1 MPVFAA
7 PPGIPGSPDRCS
19 MQCPPRSGRTD
30 RVNEWALGAAASS
43 SPSSESRYRVASA
56 ATSQQRPDS
65 VATPGHPYGV
75 RQPRSVCAVAEAT
88 AFGPADTLNSVPGP
102 HRVVAALCALTLMTS
117 ACTVSP
123 PPAPQSTDTSKITT
137 PPPPKATQIIM
148 AIDSIGP
155 GFNSHLLS
163 DQSPVNAAISSLVL
177 PSSFRPVPD
186 PASPTGSRWELD
198 TTLLESAVVTN
209 ENPFTVTY
217 KIRPEAQWT
226 DNAPIG
232 ADDFS
237 YLWRQMVSHPG
248 VVDPAGYDLIT
259 GVQSV
264 EGGKTAVVTFS
275 QPYPAWRELFNDIL
289 PAHIVKDVPGGFA
302 AGLARALPVT
312 GGQFRVEN
320 IDPQRDEIL
329 LARNDRYWSAP
340 AKPDQVLFRR
350 GGATAALADSI
361 RNGDTQVAQVH
372 GGAAAFAQLSAIP
385 DVRTARIVTP
395 RVMQLTLRAQQAA
408 LADSQVRKAI
418 LGLVDVDLLASVGA
432 GDDNTVTLAQAQ
444 VRSPSDPGYVP
455 TAPPALT
462 KEAALTLLANAGY
475 QVEPVETTPPA
486 TPGTPAPENNRG
498 RVTKDGV
505 PLTLVLGVAANDP
518 TAVAVANTAA
528 DQLRNV
534 GIAAS
539 VAALDPVAL
548 YGDALI
554 NNKVDAVVGW
564 HQAGGDLAT
573 ALASR
578 YGCPALEATAVSTA
592 TPGPTSSPSPSPT
605 SNAPVPP
612 PPTTTA
618 TPTTPS
624 PAPESGQLVQA
635 PSNITGI
642 CDRSIQPKID
652 AALDGTED
660 IGEVI
665 NAVESRLWNMSTV
678 LPILQDTTI
687 VAAGPSVQNVCL
699 SGAVPV
705 GIVGDAGMWVK
716 AAQ

>member
-1 MPVFAA
+1 MLVV
-7 PPGIPGSPDRCS
+7 
-19 MQCPPRSGRTD
+19 SG
-30 RVNEWALGAAASS
+30 
-43 SPSSESRYRVASA
+43 
-56 ATSQQRPDS
+56 
-65 VATPGHPYGV
+65 
-75 RQPRSVCAVAEAT
+75 
-88 AFGPADTLNSVPGP
+88 
-102 HRVVAALCALTLMTS
+102 
-117 ACTVSP
+117 CTVSP
-123 PPAPQSTDTSKITT
+123 PPAPQSTDTTETTT
-137 PPPPKATQIIM
+137 PPPPRATQIIM

-155 GFNSHLLS
+155 GFNPHLLS

-186 PASPTGSRWELD
+186 PGSPTGSRWELD
-198 TTLLESAVVTN
+198 TTLLDSAEVTSQ
-209 ENPFTVTY
+209 NPFTVTY

-226 DNAPIG
+226 DNAPIA
-232 ADDFS
+232 ADDFW
-237 YLWRQMVSHPG
+237 YLWRQMVGQPG

-312 GGQFRVEN
+312 GGQFRVET

-329 LARNDRYWSAP
+329 LTRNDRYWSAP

-350 GGATAALADSI
+350 GGAPAALADSI

-395 RVMQLTLRAQQAA
+395 RVMQLTLRAQQPQ

-418 LGLVDVDLLASVGA
+418 LGLLDVDLLASVGA

-455 TAPPALT
+455 TAPPALGRD
-462 KEAALTLLANAGY
+462 AALALLADAGY
-475 QVEPVETTPPA
+475 QIAPIESTPPP
-486 TPGTPAPENNRG
+486 TPGVPPPNNNRG
-498 RVTKDGV
+498 QITKDGI
-505 PLTLVLGVAANDP
+505 PLAVRLGVAANDP

-528 DQLRNV
+528 DQLRSV

-539 VAALDPVAL
+539 VSALDPVAL
-548 YGDALI
+548 YGDALV
-554 NNKVDAVVGW
+554 NNRVDAVVGW

-573 ALASR
+573 ALSSR
-578 YGCPALEATAVSTA
+578 YGCPALEATAVSTT
-592 TPGPTSSPSPSPT
+592 TPGTPSPSSTST
-605 SNAPVPP
+605 SNAPSPP
-612 PPTTTA
+612 PQTTTA

-624 PAPESGQLVQA
+624 PPPEGGALVQA

-652 AALDGTED
+652 AAVDGSQN

-665 NAVESRLWNMSTV
+665 NAVEPRLWNMSTV

-687 VAAGPSVQNVCL
+687 VAAGPSVQNVSL

-705 GIVGDAGMWVK
+705 GIVGDAGKWVK
-716 AAQ
+716 TPQ

>member
-1 MPVFAA
+1 M
-7 PPGIPGSPDRCS
+7 
-19 MQCPPRSGRTD
+19 
-30 RVNEWALGAAASS
+30 
-43 SPSSESRYRVASA
+43 
-56 ATSQQRPDS
+56 
-65 VATPGHPYGV
+65 
-75 RQPRSVCAVAEAT
+75 
-88 AFGPADTLNSVPGP
+88 
-102 HRVVAALCALTLMTS
+102 
-117 ACTVSP
+117 
-123 PPAPQSTDTSKITT
+123 
-137 PPPPKATQIIM
+137 KATQIIM

-186 PASPTGSRWELD
+186 PVSPTGSRWELD
-198 TTLLESAVVTN
+198 PTLLESAAVTN

-232 ADDFS
+232 ADDFW
-237 YLWRQMVSHPG
+237 YLWRQMVGHPG

-302 AGLARALPVT
+302 SGLARALPVT

-329 LARNDRYWSAP
+329 LARNDRYWSVP

-395 RVMQLTLRAQQAA
+395 RVMQLTLRAQQPS

-418 LGLVDVDLLASVGA
+418 LGLLDVDLLASVGA

-455 TAPPALT
+455 TSPPAMT
-462 KEAALTLLANAGY
+462 KEAALALLANAGY

-486 TPGTPAPENNRG
+486 TPGTPVPENNRG
-498 RVTKDGV
+498 RITKDGV

-539 VAALDPVAL
+539 VSALDPVAL
-548 YGDALI
+548 YGDALV
-554 NNKVDAVVGW
+554 NNRVDAVVGW
-564 HQAGGDLAT
+564 HQAGGDLAS

-578 YGCPALEATAVSTA
+578 YGCPALEATAVSTT
-592 TPGPTSSPSPSPT
+592 TPGATSTPTSSPTSSPSSSPSSPT
-605 SNAPVPP
+605 SSLPPTSTAPVPRR
-612 PPTTTA
+612 PTTTA
-618 TPTTPS
+618 TPTPPS
-624 PAPESGQLVQA
+624 PAPESGELVQA

-665 NAVESRLWNMSTV
+665 NAVEPRLWNMSTV

-687 VAAGPSVQNVCL
+687 VAAGPSVRNVSL

-705 GIVGDAGMWVK
+705 GIVGDAGKWVK
-716 AAQ
+716 APQ

>member
-1 MPVFAA
+1 
-7 PPGIPGSPDRCS
+7 
-19 MQCPPRSGRTD
+19 
-30 RVNEWALGAAASS
+30 
-43 SPSSESRYRVASA
+43 
-56 ATSQQRPDS
+56 
-65 VATPGHPYGV
+65 
-75 RQPRSVCAVAEAT
+75 
-88 AFGPADTLNSVPGP
+88 
-102 HRVVAALCALTLMTS
+102 
-117 ACTVSP
+117 
-123 PPAPQSTDTSKITT
+123 
-137 PPPPKATQIIM
+137 
-148 AIDSIGP
+148 
-155 GFNSHLLS
+155 
-163 DQSPVNAAISSLVL
+163 
-177 PSSFRPVPD
+177 
-186 PASPTGSRWELD
+186 
-198 TTLLESAVVTN
+198 LESAEVTN
-209 ENPFTVTY
+209 QNPFTVTY
-217 KIRPEAQWT
+217 KIKPEASWT
-226 DNAPIG
+226 DNAPIA
-232 ADDFS
+232 ADDYW
-237 YLWRQMVSHPG
+237 YLWRQMVSQPG

-259 GVQSV
+259 GVQSI

-275 QPYPAWRELFNDIL
+275 QPYPAWRELFNNIL

-302 AGLARALPVT
+302 SGLARALPVT
-312 GGQFRVEN
+312 GGQFRVES

-350 GGATAALADSI
+350 GGAPAALADSI

-395 RVMQLTLRAQQAA
+395 RVMQLSLRAQQPQ

-418 LGLVDVDLLASVGA
+418 LGLLDVDLLASVGA

-455 TAPPALT
+455 TAPPAMT
-462 KEAALTLLANAGY
+462 KEAALALLAGAGY
-475 QVEPVETTPPA
+475 QVQPVETPPPA

-498 RVTKDGV
+498 RLTKNGV

-518 TAVAVANTAA
+518 TSVAVANTAA

-539 VAALDPVAL
+539 VSALDPVTL
-548 YGDALI
+548 YGDALV

-564 HQAGGDLAT
+564 HRAGGDLAT

-578 YGCPALEATAVSTA
+578 YGCPALEATAVSTT
-592 TPGPTSSPSPSPT
+592 TPGATSTSSTTSPSPSSTTKSP
-605 SNAPVPP
+605 APSRPA
-612 PPTTTA
+612 TTTP
-618 TPTTPS
+618 TPTTAP

-665 NAVESRLWNMSTV
+665 DAVEPRLWNMSTV

-687 VAAGPSVQNVCL
+687 VAAGPSVQNVSL

-705 GIVGDAGMWVK
+705 GIVGDAGKWVK
-716 AAQ
+716 APQ